1 MLNKNFFNKSTQVNL
16 YNVSSSF
23 NFVQKALLLYH
34 AVDSAINKTKVHW
47 AIIGVVFAT
56 ILQDLFAL
64 PYKWDKYS
72 MRRNSLVS
80 IFLSSITLVFYLS
93 DNFLEYL
100 I

>member
-47 AIIGVVFAT
+47 AIIGVVIMG
-56 ILQDLFAL
+56 ILQALFVL
-64 PYKWDKYS
+64 PYKWDKYW
-72 MRRNSLVS
+72 MRINAFIS
-80 IFLSSITLVFYLS
+80 IFLSSITLAIYLS
-93 DNFLEYL
+93 DNLL
-100 I
+100 